1 MPKKARRPKAPIDAI
16 KCIVEAHN
24 DPDWKVT
31 RGDKSPFGKL
41 CSIVFDAAS
50 GGKLRSGKN
59 STYLGAGGSENR
71 PDIDRAIRG
80 YKKQLAP
87 KAGAD

>member
-1 MPKKARRPKAPIDAI
+1 MTP
-16 KCIVEAHN
+16 
-24 DPDWKVT
+24 T
-31 RGDKSPFGKL
+31 GKL
-41 CSIVFDAAS
+41 PAAINPRLENFVQLFLMPRL

-71 PDIDRAIRG
+71 PDLDRAIRG